1 MKTHARVNL
10 DVQGDVSGLR
20 AEIATLRAELAALKE
35 SKVLEE
41 EASSSL
47 YDLRHLLK
55 ECLLEKHETYQSEL
69 AVRDVLNKQSLLLE
83 QKEKALQSKD
93 MVLKFRDATIDRASN
108 KDINEALQEQKA
120 SFQAEIAELRR
131 QMDAHPA
138 VYDYAYQ
145 NVQLKAE
152 LDQIKKIVEEQ
163 EDVQKR
169 RQKLNLIDQLSRQLA
184 IAIEENESLRKS
196 DTSKRSSTS
205 SVDDIIPQKIM
216 LDAACNTEGDLAI
229 FTTPS
234 RSAVSSPVEHL
245 NDRDKDIAF
254 WQSKLEKAEKAI
266 KEEEEA
272 HAKSLNDLQTG
283 LITSKQYASTVE
295 SELTGTS
302 SGDLSCS

>member
-55 ECLLEKHETYQSEL
+55 ECLLEKHETYQSEM

-83 QKEKALQSKD
+83 QKEKALQSN
-93 MVLKFRDATIDRASN
+93 MVLKFRDATIDRAAN
-108 KDINEALQEQKA
+108 KDINGALQEQKA

-163 EDVQKR
+163 EDLQKR

-184 IAIEENESLRKS
+184 TAIEENESLRKS

-205 SVDDIIPQKIM
+205 SVDDILPQKIM
-216 LDAACNTEGDLAI
+216 LDAACNTEGDLTI

-234 RSAVSSPVEHL
+234 RSTVSSPVEHL

-272 HAKSLNDLQTG
+272 HAKSLSDLQNG
-283 LITSKQYASTVE
+283 LVTSKQYASTVE
-295 SELTGTS
+295 SELTGTFY
-302 SGDLSCS
+302 